1 MRSTLPPVEAQPDV
15 PAPTAVPVADLVK
28 VMFMS
33 FDAEAPAESVCVLK
47 YTPAARV
54 SAPPTGT
61 GALQGWIKR
70 PGDALDAPL
79 EHILVHAIRPD
90 GVEFSFSDE
99 GREHELLAPGE
110 YDLRGVLVLMGLYVL
125 ILLHA
130 IVLLVGGHYTYA
142 EVPLFDWLAEVF
154 NWSRNNYDKLG
165 HFAQGFV
172 PAIVAR
178 EILLR
183 NEVVVGRY
191 WLWFIVISICL
202 AISAFYELV
211 EWWVALLT
219 GTAADAFLSLQGYVW
234 DTQSDMM
241 WALCGAV
248 LALLALSG
256 LHDRQLLKLAENG

>member
-1 MRSTLPPVEAQPDV
+1 M
-15 PAPTAVPVADLVK
+15 
-28 VMFMS
+28 
-33 FDAEAPAESVCVLK
+33 AEPLLTRGSII
-47 YTPAARV
+47 
-54 SAPPTGT
+54 
-61 GALQGWIKR
+61 WI
-70 PGDALDAPL
+70 GIFL
-79 EHILVHAIRPD
+79 
-90 GVEFSFSDE
+90 
-99 GREHELLAPGE
+99 
-110 YDLRGVLVLMGLYVL
+110 LVLAWSANQPFDRFIWWLEVSPALIAAVILLLTRRRFRLTPLTYGL
-125 ILLHA
+125 ILLHC
-130 IVLLVGGHYTYA
+130 IILMVGGHYTYA

-234 DTQSDMM
+234 DTQADMA
-241 WALCGAV
+241 WALFGAV
-248 LALLALSG
+248 AALALLSRW
-256 LHDRQLLKLAENG
+256 HDRQLLFMD